1 MFAHL
6 RFCFYTTIIQKQHGY
21 GGRAGHE
28 VMVMIK
34 EEHLYR
40 ENICDP
46 GMKRELMLAEESGIS
61 LLSYFKEG
69 YDSDQLEGIRF
80 ALRLGVDI
88 NPYLNPGYRGACIK
102 EIAMGLKEGLDV
114 RAYIDMQ
121 YTWRK
126 MREIRLG
133 LVQGLDVSKYQ
144 DPMYSYWQMREI
156 RLGLKEGLDVSYYAN
171 LIYTAKEMRKRRLTL
186 KNRKNAPGVT
196 GDWKIFSGED
206 YDLCVSPD
214 GLKAYFNWHCR
225 RAVEGTTELE
235 KILEENGI
243 VYGVN
248 HRALKEVAEEYRTI
262 TPESVK
268 DHNKLVAKGEAP
280 KDGRD
285 GFYEWKF
292 QAARKRAPKLKADGS
307 IDFDALNWFDS
318 VSKGQTLAIYHFA
331 EPAVDGMSVFGKKLP
346 AKIGREK
353 ETLSGQGFEI
363 LPDLRTYVAATD
375 GHVSL
380 KNKKLVVEGLMTL
393 DQLENFMQPFHYG
406 GDVYI
411 RGNVEGPVV
420 IETGGDLVVDGFV
433 RNAQIKCGG
442 SLILKGGVN
451 NTAEMY
457 AICAKGCIISRFFEF
472 ATIHADGN
480 IYFGTSLNSNL
491 FTYGEAVS
499 YGEKSGI
506 IGGSSYSEKGFC
518 LTNVGN
524 AAGIHTTLSLGSN
537 EDILALRRRAESKAG
552 EIKTTLSQLVSARDQ
567 VSHRQGFHST
577 SAGELLSRV
586 NHTISEKSL
595 ELQAVNRKMEEVRK
609 RDERACRSR
618 IVVEQQVFDNVQIH
632 YLNKKITA
640 IPSQRVEI
648 CIHEDGL
655 VIEKLFD
662 GGLQTA

>member
-1 MFAHL
+1 
-6 RFCFYTTIIQKQHGY
+6 
-21 GGRAGHE
+21 
-28 VMVMIK
+28 MIK
-34 EEHLYR
+34 EEHLYKK
-40 ENICDP
+40 NICDP
-46 GMKRELMLAEESGIS
+46 GIKRELMLAEKSGIS
-61 LLSYFKEG
+61 LLPYCEAG
-69 YDSDQLEGIRF
+69 YDSDQLDGIRY

-88 NPYLNPGYRGACIK
+88 NPYLNSEYRGACIK
-102 EIAMGLKEGLDV
+102 EIAIGLKEGLDV
-114 RAYIDMQ
+114 KIYINMQ

-133 LVQGLDVSKYQ
+133 LEQGLDVSKYQ

-171 LIYTAKEMRKRRLTL
+171 LMYTAKEMRKRRLTL

-235 KILEENGI
+235 NILEENGI

-248 HRALKEVAEEYRTI
+248 RQALKEVAEEYRTI

-268 DHNKLVAKGEAP
+268 DHNKLVAKGKTP

-292 QAARKRAPKLKADGS
+292 QAARKRAPKLKVDGS

-318 VSKGQTLAIYHFA
+318 VKKGQVLAIYHFA
-331 EPAVDGMSVFGKKLP
+331 TPVADGVSVFGKKIP

-353 ETLSGQGFEI
+353 EALTGQGFEI
-363 LPDLRTYVAATD
+363 LPDFQTYVAATD

-380 KNKKLVVEGLMTL
+380 KNKELIVEGLLTL
-393 DQLENFMQPFHYG
+393 DQLENSTQPFRYD

-433 RNAQIKCGG
+433 RNAKIKCGG

-451 NTAEMY
+451 NTAEMF
-457 AICAKGCIISRFFEF
+457 AISAKGCIISRFFEF
-472 ATIHADGN
+472 ATIHARGN

-499 YGEKSGI
+499 YGERSGI
-506 IGGSSYSEKGFC
+506 IGGNSYSEKGFC
-518 LTNVGN
+518 LTNIGN
-524 AAGIHTTLSLGSN
+524 AAGIQTTLSLGSN
-537 EDILALRRRAESKAG
+537 EDILALRRNVESKAG
-552 EIKTTLSQLVSARDQ
+552 EIKNMLSQLVRARDQ
-567 VSHRQGFHST
+567 VSHRQGFASA
-577 SAGELLSRV
+577 SAGDILCRV
-586 NHTISEKSL
+586 NQTISEKSL
-595 ELQAVNRKMEEVRK
+595 ELQDVNRKMQDVRK

-618 IVVEQQVFDNVQIH
+618 IVVEQQVFDNVQVH

-640 IPSQRVEI
+640 VPSRRVEI